1 MLKRTR
7 KAFTLLELVVAIVV
21 LGILAALAIP
31 SFAQVITN
39 SKQQIANNT
48 ALSTARDAVA
58 IAATTGGS
66 AVLANYTTASTENA
80 GVTSVAVSGT
90 VANVAKFTVSG
101 LTVCVT
107 MPTTVNGTPAL
118 TGAAC

>member
-66 AVLANYTTASTENA
+66 AVLANYQSASTENA
-80 GVTSVAVSGT
+80 GVTSVVAGSVLNT
-90 VANVAKFTVSG
+90 VKFTVSG

-107 MPTTVNGTPAL
+107 MPTLVNGTPAL
-118 TGAAC
+118 TGSC